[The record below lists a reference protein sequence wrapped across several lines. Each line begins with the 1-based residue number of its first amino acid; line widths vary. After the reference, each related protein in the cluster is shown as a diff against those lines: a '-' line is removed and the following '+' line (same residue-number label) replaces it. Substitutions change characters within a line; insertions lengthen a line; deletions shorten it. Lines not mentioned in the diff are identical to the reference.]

1 MNHYPIFPKRDFLL
15 LLLTGCAATQ
25 IINQWSNPNYTAGS
39 FKKIVVIGH
48 WLGKHELETEN

>member
-39 FKKIVVIGH
+39 FKKIV
-48 WLGKHELETEN
+48 

>member
-15 LLLTGCAATQ
+15 PTLAAMLLLTGCAATQ

-39 FKKIVVIGH
+39 FKKIV
-48 WLGKHELETEN
+48 